1 MLTRRVFRQITQT
14 QQRQKSYWNHLETVG
29 LDAIKQLTI
38 KYQQDPSPK
47 KVLLGEGVYK
57 DDNGK
62 NVVLKSVR
70 EAEKRLFESN
80 LDHDYAAVG
89 GVPAFCGIFLIFFL
103 TFCVEV
109 TRNFC
114 FSPDSSAVKDGR
126 VRSYLISM

>member
-1 MLTRRVFRQITQT
+1 MIRRTLNKTQV
-14 QQRQKSYWNHLETVG
+14 RNIGIWANLETVG

-70 EAEKRLFESN
+70 EVRFHMMSTYLN
-80 LDHDYAAVG
+80 LG
-89 GVPAFCGIFLIFFL
+89 
-103 TFCVEV
+103 
-109 TRNFC
+109 
-114 FSPDSSAVKDGR
+114 
-126 VRSYLISM
+126 